1 MSKTLKLAALYPDHL
16 NLNGDMANLLVLQK
30 RLQWQGE
37 AAEIVSLTS
46 SSNLSDVDFVLA
58 GHGSNAAW
66 ADIKRIDPD
75 FLKNVLKF
83 IESGKSALV
92 IASAYDQL
100 AEGVLGGKKRIGSH
114 RSEFVRTAEG
124 IVGYVNTDSN
134 EEVLQWHKNSLF
146 TLLHGPV
153 FVKNPELAD
162 EFILKSGLVKE
173 IQPNNRSIEIDEL
186 ARASRK
192 IAFEN

>member
-46 SSNLSDVDFVLA
+46 SSNLSDFDFVLA
-58 GHGSNAAW
+58 GHGSIAAW

-83 IESGKSALV
+83 IESGKPALV

-100 AEGVLGGKKRIGSH
+100 AEGVLGSKKRIGSH

-134 EEVLQWHKNSLF
+134 EEVLRWHKNSLF

-173 IQPNNRSIEIDEL
+173 IQPNKRSIEIDEL

>member
-1 MSKTLKLAALYPDHL
+1 
-16 NLNGDMANLLVLQK
+16 
-30 RLQWQGE
+30 
-37 AAEIVSLTS
+37 
-46 SSNLSDVDFVLA
+46 LSDFDFVLA

-83 IESGKSALV
+83 IESGKSALA

-100 AEGVLGGKKRIGSH
+100 AEGVLGSKKRIGSH